1 MFQNNHSL
9 SDRIALNNGTAMPA
23 FGLGDYQVPNEQA
36 AEVVRMAVK
45 AGYRLIDTAAVYQN
59 EEGTGEGIAA
69 ALQENGLQ
77 RSDLFVTSKAWIYG
91 LSYAETIKAYER
103 TLKLLGLDYLDL
115 YLLHWPS
122 LSSFEPNWKALEDL
136 YKAGR
141 VKAIGVSNFE
151 GNHLDALKSFA
162 TVMPAVNQIER
173 HPMFVQKDLLA
184 RCRAEGII
192 AQAWSPLMQGA
203 VLTHPVVQDVA
214 ARLGRTPAQVV
225 LRWDLESDVALVVR
239 STKAHR
245 LAENADVFDFALSA
259 EDSARLDALD
269 CGKRTGPD
277 PQTFD
282 MNIGF
287 TYHF

>member
-1 MFQNNHSL
+1 
-9 SDRIALNNGTAMPA
+9 
-23 FGLGDYQVPNEQA
+23 
-36 AEVVRMAVK
+36 
-45 AGYRLIDTAAVYQN
+45 
-59 EEGTGEGIAA
+59 
-69 ALQENGLQ
+69 
-77 RSDLFVTSKAWIYG
+77 
-91 LSYAETIKAYER
+91 
-103 TLKLLGLDYLDL
+103 
-115 YLLHWPS
+115 
-122 LSSFEPNWKALEDL
+122 
-136 YKAGR
+136 
-141 VKAIGVSNFE
+141 
-151 GNHLDALKSFA
+151 
-162 TVMPAVNQIER
+162 
-173 HPMFVQKDLLA
+173 
-184 RCRAEGII
+184 
-192 AQAWSPLMQGA
+192 MQGA